1 MSAVMVPDVSMQWS
15 SPWFTNNVKEQ
26 AECVD
31 RMTDT
36 NLSYYNFTWV
46 SNTRSPTAAPT
57 TAADAFS
64 SAHALG
70 PANVGA
76 SLALLAATLL
86 LVFA

>member
-15 SPWFTNNVKEQ
+15 SPWFTNNIKEK
-26 AECVD
+26 AECID

-57 TAADAFS
+57 TETFS
-64 SAHALG
+64 SAPALG
-70 PANVGA
+70 PATVGA
-76 SLALLAATLL
+76 PLAFLATTLL